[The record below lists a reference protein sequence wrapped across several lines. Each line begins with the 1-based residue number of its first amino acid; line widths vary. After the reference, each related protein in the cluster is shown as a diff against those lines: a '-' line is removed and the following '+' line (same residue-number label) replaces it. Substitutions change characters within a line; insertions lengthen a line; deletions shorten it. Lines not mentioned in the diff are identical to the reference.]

1 MDFLATW
8 QRWCPDPSVTAVRL
22 ADRAMGDRVSGD
34 CAWWARYGAVFG
46 VVAIND
52 AVSGRGPQHTLQL
65 AAEVRLLV
73 SVALAVGE
81 A

>member
-1 MDFLATW
+1 MDFLARW
-8 QRWCPDPSVTAVRL
+8 QQWCPGPSITAIRL
-22 ADRAMGDRVSGD
+22 ADRAMDDRVAGD
-34 CAWWARYGAVFG
+34 CAWWARCGAVFG
-46 VVAIND
+46 VVDRDD
-52 AVSGRGPQHTLQL
+52 AVCGRGPQHTIEL

>member
-1 MDFLATW
+1 MDFLAVW
-8 QRWCPDPSVTAVRL
+8 QRWCPGPSVTAIRL
-22 ADRAMGDRVSGD
+22 ADRAMGDRVLGD
-34 CAWWARYGAVFG
+34 CAWWARYGTVLG

-52 AVSGRGPQHTLQL
+52 AVTGRDPRRSVEL

>member
-8 QRWCPDPSVTAVRL
+8 QRWCPDPSITSIRL
-22 ADRAMGDRVSGD
+22 ADRAMGDRVAGD
-34 CAWWARYGAVFG
+34 CAWWARYGTVVPIVAVN
-46 VVAIND
+46 VLVK
-52 AVSGRGPQHTLQL
+52 GRDTRRTIAL
-65 AAEVRLLV
+65 AAEVQLLV